1 MRTIRYYINSS
12 FIKKFH
18 LSIYLLILM
27 STNDSAFAQV
37 DNERRIQDS
46 VVGWWTTQRFDNLL
60 KPSTDP
66 VYKKRVAIDD
76 QIVSWMKK
84 SYQPVGGLGT
94 YRRQN
99 FKNVFGV
106 YFMVWN
112 VSFDPMW
119 LDEKKQFKPISEE
132 NTPFGIQANA
142 IPGSYPIEYFNEV
155 SKSYY
160 FTWPADGYTSEPTK
174 RKDLA
179 LKQAP
184 ASKTFFTRSNELQA
198 VFIGPENRL
207 PFLPV
212 TIGEYLDMASASYE
226 KQLKNRKDRIDSQWP
241 GSSAADQKSRES
253 AYEYVVKEYEGYK
266 QNIFKYKE
274 KYQSRLTEPAVLR
287 NMQPSFIGDFSN
299 GTNPF
304 EISSSQK
311 ERNAI
316 FPVYKL
322 LEETMIKCQ
331 SPIPQWIA
339 AWYPYERKEDG
350 NQLYEMYRSMTEHI
364 NYDYIYNYFYDT
376 IKVKG
381 KEYRPLNEED
391 LTQRLNAYRN
401 KKGVVSSLPSATT
414 KNGAWFSDDLSDAM
428 VGNKPRNWYFRTYG
442 EHHSVAQINGLAG
455 NWIKLGYNNPITPTG
470 VKKPLPKNFS
480 FEFDLATDAFSERT
494 GAKVNLLLSSWELNE
509 DGTARKNGNGFTYSL
524 SFTAGDE
531 SDYNNN
537 NYSGELLVA
546 LSTSPA
552 VNSENGLE
560 GAFIKKPLLNF
571 TNRKRKIHVELKI
584 INGGLELFVNGNKLA
599 TTGDFKLGY
608 GGGCN
613 NCQLRSDQVF
623 NYFQFKNQ
631 TNNAT
636 AIGAY
641 IGNITIKAL

>member
-1 MRTIRYYINSS
+1 MSIEQTFKKTITVNR
-12 FIKKFH
+12 FF
-18 LSIYLLILM
+18 LSASLSMLM
-27 STNDSAFAQV
+27 VMGGTAKAQV
-37 DNERRIQDS
+37 DKERRIQDS
-46 VVGWWTTQRFDNLL
+46 VIGWWSTQRFDNLL
-60 KPSTDP
+60 KPSTEP

-76 QIVSWMKK
+76 QIVAWMKK

-241 GSSAADQKSRES
+241 GASAADQKSRES

-299 GTNPF
+299 GTDPF

-322 LEETMIKCQ
+322 IEETMIKCQ

-414 KNGAWFSDDLSDAM
+414 KNGAWFSDDLTDAT
-428 VGNKPRNWYFRTYG
+428 VGSKPRNWYFRTFG
-442 EHHSVAQINGLAG
+442 EHHSISTISGLKG
-455 NWIKLGYNNPITPTG
+455 NWIKLGYNNPISPINI
-470 VKKPLPKNFS
+470 KHPLPRNFS
-480 FEFDLATDAFSERT
+480 FEFDIATDAFSERT
-494 GAKVNLLLSSWELNE
+494 GAKVNLVLSNWELND
-509 DGTARKNGNGFTYSL
+509 DGTARKFGNGFTYTIT
-524 SFTAGDE
+524 FTAGNE
-531 SDYNNN
+531 ADYNNN
-537 NYSGELLVA
+537 NYSGELAVA
-546 LSTSPA
+546 LSTIPT

-560 GAFIKKPLLNF
+560 GAYIKKPLRSF
-571 TNRKRKIHVELKI
+571 TNLQRKIHVQIKFE
-584 INGGLELFVNGNKLA
+584 NGGIELFVNGNKLGA
-599 TTGDFKLGY
+599 TSDFKLGY
-608 GGGCN
+608 SGICK
-613 NCQLRSDQVF
+613 NCQLNGDQLF